1 MARKAV
7 ERNISYDD
15 VRQLYY
21 VSMELGRDEN
31 GKRIKQYRTFPTLTA
46 ARNGLRDFHTQR
58 ERQAREPQDEVREEM
73 DLAHWLEYWMES
85 IVRPNRAETT
95 VYAYQKIID
104 NHILPAL
111 GGIPMSRL
119 SAKRIQRYYT
129 DTQQAAGLSSNTMRR
144 HHDLLSSAL
153 RSAVRQDMLLASPMD
168 RVEPPRSRVK
178 EAFFYD
184 NEELKQL
191 YQLIEGHILEL
202 AVKMAGSLGMRREE
216 ICGLKW
222 ENVDFRRLVLV
233 REARTA
239 YGATIVQKET
249 KNRASVRTLYLP
261 EEVLLLLGREQERQ
275 EEERARQGAVFNRT
289 DHVILDHK
297 GALLPK
303 RPLPGL
309 HPVCAEKRPAPP
321 HLPRPAAHLCHHR
334 LLSGGLP
341 VRHRE
346 GPGPLH
352 PRHHGADL
360 YPSGGPH
367 PRGPGAPGVR
377 RPEMRGTLFPGGAC
391 NLPPFLV

>member
-21 VSMELGRDEN
+21 VSMELGRDGH

-46 ARNGLRDFHTQR
+46 ARKGLRDFQALR
-58 ERQAREPQDEVREEM
+58 ERRAGEPREERREEP

-111 GGIPMSRL
+111 GAVPLSRL
-119 SAKRIQRYYT
+119 SAKQIQRYYT

-153 RSAVRQDMLLASPMD
+153 RSAVRQDVLPVSPMD
-168 RVEPPRSRVK
+168 RVEPPRSRIK

-202 AVKMAGSLGMRREE
+202 AVKLAGSLGMRREE

-222 ENVDFRRLVLV
+222 ENVDFRRRLVLV

-261 EEVLLLLGREQERQ
+261 EEVLLLLEREQRRQ
-275 EEERARQGAVFNRT
+275 EEERGRQGAAFNRT

-297 GALLPK
+297 GAPYSPNALSLAFTRFVRK
-303 RPLPGL
+303 NG
-309 HPVCAEKRPAPP
+309 
-321 HLPRPAAHLCHHR
+321 LPRLTFHGLRHTFATIASCQGASLFDIGKALGHSTPATTGRIYTHLVDRTH
-334 LLSGGLP
+334 
-341 VRHRE
+341 E
-346 GPGPLH
+346 
-352 PRHHGADL
+352 DL
-360 YPSGGPH
+360 VLRVSD
-367 PRGPGAPGVR
+367 A
-377 RPEMRGTLFPGGAC
+377 LK
-391 NLPPFLV
+391 